1 MRASSLIP
9 LAALP
14 LLATAQTGNFV
25 NLWTYH
31 ACSVPLDEIEL
42 PGPAARI

>member
-1 MRASSLIP
+1 MRDSSLIS

-42 PGPAARI
+42 PGLAARI